1 MDIRFI
7 TLSLLTAVIGC
18 STPKISAP
26 ARPVKSDRGE
36 DTSDG
41 SGSILDSATEDTE
54 VPGEPETDDTDGDGI
69 TDEMEGRFNPA
80 GATDTDGDGMA
91 DYQDLDADNDGIP
104 DAIEAGPPGPDGL
117 PIDTDGDGSPDFRDT
132 DSDGDW
138 IEDRYE
144 EITDMDGDGI
154 PGWRDPRSDS
164 ETPQL
169 MLVAISTEFNSPVG
183 IDYHQ
188 SSGTVIVSVHY
199 PDGVPY
205 NFERILSDGTH
216 VQFSEFSNLTDE
228 VKIATTRSENPGGFL
243 AGTLFVG
250 NGIDGQIV
258 RISSDGSAID
268 NPWVDLPNDSNGLM
282 RGSLYVDRT
291 GAWGGDLVVC
301 TTNGEVWRV
310 DNAGSPTQV
319 ADVGVHLEGLMLVP
333 PSVERYGPLAGRA
346 IAGAEGEG
354 LLYAFA
360 TDGSYDTY
368 ALGVNVE
375 DIEIIM
381 PGENFF
387 GVNYGSSR
395 LVGTPAAYF
404 SPVVGDIMLVQ
415 ENVEPPATGLYR
427 LRWTGEALVVEMFP
441 LAEGSYVPA
450 QWEHATF
457 AGAGIREVP
466 DDG

>member
-1 MDIRFI
+1 MDLRYT
-7 TLSLLTAVIGC
+7 TLSLTVLLAGC
-18 STPKISAP
+18 STPKFSAP
-26 ARPVKSDRGE
+26 FRPVKGDSLE

-41 SGSILDSATEDTE
+41 SGSIYDSETEGI
-54 VPGEPETDDTDGDGI
+54 PEPETDDTDGDGI
-69 TDEMEGRFNPA
+69 TDEVEGRYNPA
-80 GATDTDGDGMA
+80 GATDTDGDGMP
-91 DYQDLDADNDGIP
+91 DYDDLDSDNDGIP

-117 PIDTDGDGSPDFRDT
+117 PPDTDGDGIPDFRDT
-132 DSDGDW
+132 DTDGDW
-138 IEDRYE
+138 IEDKYE
-144 EITDMDGDGI
+144 EVIDMDGDGI

-164 ETPQL
+164 ETPSL

-188 SSGTVIVSVHY
+188 SSDTVIVSVHY

-216 VQFSEFSNLTDE
+216 VQFSEFSNLTNE
-228 VKIATTRSENPGGFL
+228 VKIATTRPENPGGFF

-258 RISSDGSAID
+258 RISSDGSTID

-282 RGSLYVDRT
+282 RGSLYVDQT

-310 DNAGSPTQV
+310 DSDGSPTQI
-319 ADVGVHLEGLMLVP
+319 AAVGVHLEGLMVVP
-333 PSVERYGPLAGRA
+333 PSEERYGPLAGRA
-346 IAGAEGEG
+346 IAGAEGAG

-368 ALGVNVE
+368 SLGVNVE

-395 LVGTPAAYF
+395 LVGTPASYF
-404 SPVVGDIMLVQ
+404 SAIVGDIMLVQ
-415 ENVEPPATGLYR
+415 ETVDAPATGLYR
-427 LRWTGEALVVEMFP
+427 LRWTGEALAVEMFP

-450 QWEHATF
+450 QWEHVTF
-457 AGAGIREVP
+457 AAAGIREVP
-466 DDG
+466 EDG